1 MASFRAGGG
10 LRSDGPCGPC
20 SRGIHS
26 RVEPIGETVHKC
38 AAFAQG
44 FERSRFEFA
53 QCRDCGSVWVTATEM
68 GPGRGEQA
76 RIRLTRGI
84 I

>member
-1 MASFRAGGG
+1 MQ
-10 LRSDGPCGPC
+10 SDGPCDPC
-20 SRGIHS
+20 TRGIHS
-26 RVEPIGETVHKC
+26 RVGSIGETVHKQ
-38 AAFAQG
+38 AGFGQG

-53 QCRDCGSVWVTATEM
+53 QCADCGSVWMTTTET
-68 GPGRGEQA
+68 GPGREEQA